1 MGAYVSATKVISFE
15 TNYLRIEYRCL
26 LRNSMRDQNATPVG
40 KTFPLKN
47 KRQYTFQL
55 INI

>member
-26 LRNSMRDQNATPVG
+26 LRNCMRDQNVTPVG

-47 KRQYTFQL
+47 
-55 INI
+55 